1 MYTVCYKQYISY
13 AYKWI
18 DKQKT
23 FETAEKAETFVNS
36 FDNNTTFKAF
46 KVDGTIV
53 TESVEDF
60 NVIVKDYYVVTEP
73 QTIIPVEVFQT
84 GLNAVKT
91 DVTTMLPTALTVGLA
106 IMGLLFAIHKGIDFF
121 KGLAN
126 QGAFKRPNFL

>member
-106 IMGLLFAIHKGIDFF
+106 ITGLLFAIHKGIDFF

-126 QGAFKRPNFL
+126 

>member
-126 QGAFKRPNFL
+126 